1 MFDLKALFS
10 HTLSKL
16 ALFGA
21 AVSTG
26 MRFFAEISLMQSRF
40 LLAGVAALCLSGG
53 QATAERL
60 QAAVIGNSSY
70 QVAPLAN
77 AARDA
82 ATVAEALANVG
93 FEVSTYFDVA
103 REDID
108 SVLAEISEQ
117 FKTADISL
125 LYYAGHAFQFDGK
138 NQLLATD
145 ISELTREE
153 IEAKSFSLSDVLAAT
168 RSDEVGVGM
177 SLILVDACRDDPFS
191 NLDEAISRGLAFEE
205 SGSAETLIAYST
217 SAGELAYDG
226 PAGGNGPYALA
237 LTRALQNDKPT
248 VASVLRTIR
257 RDVRVATGGLQIPW
271 VVGSIETDPVL
282 STEDQAEDLVLAAEG
297 EVPPLDSIVWRF
309 VRKDLTE
316 DTLAQFI
323 LNFPN
328 SPFAPEADERVR
340 QIRANREGDSRG
352 IEIIGAASS
361 STLNELAEA
370 RQQID
375 ADFEF
380 RPDTTLPS
388 ELFRIWPREL
398 PVSGSGLSSIVT
410 RCDVL
415 ASDPADPQ
423 RIAPPIRGGLVNLR
437 EAARACG
444 FALARDPDNPRLLFQ
459 FGRVL
464 QIAGRYDWARLYY
477 LRASREYSAAL
488 TNLGFMAIE
497 GIGQDK
503 NYEAAAEF
511 YRQAAEMGNLR
522 ARTNLGTMYIRGEGL
537 PELPEEGIL
546 WYRLAAGMGWANAQ
560 NALADLYRKGVSIE
574 KDEQASAALY
584 HLAASNGQ
592 RAAMNN
598 LGVSYLKGLGVTQD
612 ETTAVLWF
620 DRAIQEGDRFAP
632 RNLARHLMDAS
643 NDQIDGDRVVSLL
656 EMATNRGERRAYLD
670 LAHIYRKG
678 DLVERDLGKA
688 YLNARLAQLRKVSK
702 ADDLVL
708 KLKEKLSDA
717 SVDEVETEIKRRQR
731 LNGI

>member
-1 MFDLKALFS
+1 
-10 HTLSKL
+10 
-16 ALFGA
+16 
-21 AVSTG
+21 
-26 MRFFAEISLMQSRF
+26 MQPNF
-40 LLAGVAALCLSGG
+40 LLAGIAALSFFGG
-53 QATAERL
+53 HASAERL

-70 QVAPLAN
+70 NVAPLAN

-93 FEVSTYFDVA
+93 FEVSTYFDVK
-103 REDID
+103 RQEIET
-108 SVLAEISEQ
+108 VLAEISEQ
-117 FKTADISL
+117 FETADISL

-145 ISELTREE
+145 IKELTREE
-153 IEAKSFSLSDVLAAT
+153 IEAKSFSLSEVLAAS
-168 RSDEVGVGM
+168 RSDDVGVGM
-177 SLILVDACRDDPFS
+177 SLIIVDACRDDPFS
-191 NLDEAISRGLAFEE
+191 TVDQSIRRGLAFEE
-205 SGSAETLIAYST
+205 SGRAETLIAYST

-237 LTRALQNDKPT
+237 LTRALQDNKPT
-248 VASVLRTIR
+248 VSSVLRTIR

-282 STEDQAEDLVLAAEG
+282 STDEQEIDPILEGEG
-297 EVPPLDSIVWRF
+297 EVPPLDTIVWGF

-316 DTLAQFI
+316 DTLAQFV
-323 LNFPN
+323 LNFPS
-328 SPFAPEADERVR
+328 SPFAPEADARVR

-352 IEIIGAASS
+352 IEVIGAASTA
-361 STLNELAEA
+361 TLNELAEA
-370 RQQID
+370 RQQIT

-380 RPDTTLPS
+380 KPDTTLPS
-388 ELFRIWPREL
+388 ELFEIWPREL
-398 PVSGSGLSSIVT
+398 PASGSGLGTIVT
-410 RCDVL
+410 RCDLL
-415 ASDPADPQ
+415 AADPADPR
-423 RIAPPIRGGLVNLR
+423 RIAPPIRSGLVNLR

-444 FALARDPDNPRLLFQ
+444 FALARDPDNPRLQFQ

-464 QIAGRYDWARLYY
+464 EIAGRYDWARLYY

-488 TNLGFMAIE
+488 TNLGYMAIE
-497 GIGQDK
+497 GIGQEKD
-503 NYEAAAEF
+503 YEAAAEY

-560 NALADLYRKGVSIE
+560 NALADLYKKGIGIE
-574 KDEQASAALY
+574 KDLQASAALY

-598 LGVSYLKGLGVTQD
+598 LGVSYLRGLGVD
-612 ETTAVLWF
+612 ADANTAVVWF

-632 RNLARHLMDAS
+632 RNLARHLMKAQG
-643 NDQIDGDRVVSLL
+643 DQVDGGRVVSLL
-656 EMATNRGERRAYLD
+656 ELATNRGERRAYLD
-670 LAHIYRKG
+670 LANIYRKG
-678 DLVERDLGKA
+678 DLVEKDMELA
-688 YLNARLAQLRKVSK
+688 YLNARLAELSKVKKS
-702 ADDLVL
+702 DELVANL
-708 KLKEKLSDA
+708 KKKLSDA
-717 SVDEVETEIKRRQR
+717 SVEEVEAEIKRRQR